1 MYGKQTIILENET
14 VLISNDK
21 LFHVNYRLAFLA
33 IYLILLGNGIV
44 LIQKWN
50 SLNEYEIFLCAGLLT
65 AGVIGFIMEIF
76 FKTYCKT
83 FSFQEIK
90 NIKKQRSI
98 FRFNRHIIRI
108 WFKNGKFQDVYTDSQ
123 NENLLLKLRDNL
135 LAL

>member
-1 MYGKQTIILENET
+1 MYGNQTIILENET

-21 LFHVNYRLAFLA
+21 FFHGNYRLAFLA

-44 LIQKWN
+44 LILKWN
-50 SLNEYEIFLCAGLLT
+50 SLNEYEIFLCAALLT
-65 AGVIGFIMEIF
+65 AGVIGFITEIF
-76 FKTYCKT
+76 FKTYRKT

-98 FRFNRHIIRI
+98 FRLNRHIIRI

-123 NENLLLKLRDNL
+123 YGNLLLKLRDNL
-135 LAL
+135 